1 MSTALGLAMQISANT
16 AQLAQAVQDVNAKLD
31 AMGQAGVKASKD
43 LGTLKNIEIGKLA
56 LGGIAAATNAFV
68 GMSKAVLGAASSV
81 VQFGKSVADELD
93 SLNDVANRTGV
104 GVEALQAYGAA
115 AKLAGTDIGT
125 FASALQK
132 LTVNIGQSVGSEKE
146 QEAFTKLGL
155 VFDELRAKT
164 PTEQFEAVADAISK
178 IADPAER
185 AAAAVSV
192 FGKTG
197 IELGPL
203 FSEGPGALAKM
214 REEAIALGQVVSGDS
229 IKSIA
234 AMNDAFDKVWMT
246 VKGLTGQIVG
256 ELAEPVRAIAEDLLR
271 VIKEAGATNIAQTV
285 ASGLLDFIELAG
297 NAFFSLAQFIEAFV
311 KKFAPLLGLDLRSDA
326 QKELEELRRL
336 QSRGSTGGFVNTGG
350 GFGIGQQQAR
360 GPSLTAQQR
369 ARLEEL
375 EKQVAA
381 ETQGSV
387 LNSMQRSF
395 ESAIDLAQSRIA
407 ERTQKPGEVDPRIT
421 QAIDSAIQNNEPLN
435 YDKLLEELKGLR
447 RDQSTSTVDIL
458 GAG

>member
-16 AQLAQAVQDVNAKLD
+16 AQLAQAIQDVNAKLD
-31 AMGQAGVKASKD
+31 AMGAAGKKASDD
-43 LGTLKNIEIGKLA
+43 LSTLKNIEIGKLA
-56 LGGIAAATNAFV
+56 LGGIQAATSAFI
-68 GMSKAVLGAASSV
+68 GLGKAVGGTIVSIA
-81 VQFGKSVADELD
+81 QFGKTVADELD

-104 GVEALQAYGAA
+104 NVEALQSYGAA
-115 AKLAGTDIGT
+115 AKLAGTDVET
-125 FASALQK
+125 FARSLQK
-132 LTVNIGQSVGSEKE
+132 LTVNIGQAVENKKE
-146 QEAFTKLGL
+146 QEAFAKLGL

-203 FSEGPGALAKM
+203 FSEGPGALQKM
-214 REEAIALGQVVSGDS
+214 REEATALGQVVSGDS

-271 VIKEAGATNIAQTV
+271 VVREVGAGNIAQSV
-285 ASGLLDFIELAG
+285 ASSLLDFIKLAG

-311 KKFAPLLGLDLRSDA
+311 KKFAPLLGLELRTPEQKARDEQIAKLEKITNASTTGVFDQKLLAQINAEKAAA
-326 QKELEELRRL
+326 QKQLTPLLAQRTADEQNSLLRQF
-336 QSRGSTGGFVNTGG
+336 QSNFNTAI
-350 GFGIGQQQAR
+350 GI
-360 GPSLTAQQR
+360 
-369 ARLEEL
+369 
-375 EKQVAA
+375 
-381 ETQGSV
+381 
-387 LNSMQRSF
+387 
-395 ESAIDLAQSRIA
+395 AQSRIA
-407 ERTQKPGEVDPRIT
+407 ERTARPGAIDPRIT
-421 QAIDSAIQNNEPLN
+421 AAVDAAVQGVEPLN
-435 YDKLLEELKGLR
+435 YDKLIEEVKGLR
-447 RDQSTSTVDIL
+447 RDNNTSAVDIL